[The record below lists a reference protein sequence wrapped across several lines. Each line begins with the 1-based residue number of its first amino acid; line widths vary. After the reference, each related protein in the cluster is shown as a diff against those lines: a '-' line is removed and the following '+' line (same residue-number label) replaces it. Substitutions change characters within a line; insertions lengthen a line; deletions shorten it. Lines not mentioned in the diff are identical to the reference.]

1 MYKAPVFQRSVLTT
15 ACCLALAACGA
26 GSGDT
31 AATRTASEMAAAQ
44 PDQTSA
50 ATAANPAAYNPGV
63 ASLKALAAFP
73 VGVAVDGGWE
83 ARSLVSTP
91 AEQQVVNQ
99 HFSQVTPGNIM
110 KMSYLHPDK
119 DTYTFAQADELVNYA
134 AAHDVRVHAHA
145 LIWHSDYQVPTFM
158 KNFSGDKTAFLAML
172 DEHVKTIATH
182 YAGKVQSWDV
192 VNEALNDG
200 GGYRQSLFYRRTGA
214 DYLDRAFR
222 AAREADPN
230 ATLYYNDYN
239 IESDANKMNTLTSM
253 LDGFKAR
260 GVPIDGVGFQMHV
273 YMDWPS
279 TNQIKA
285 SLQKVV
291 DRGLKVKISEL
302 DIPINNPYSPAYQAG
317 DIKTVY
323 TLDLGLA
330 QKKRYCEVV
339 KAYLDVVPPAQRG
352 GIVVWGESD
361 PSSWLI
367 QQLFQRKHD
376 DWPLLFD
383 GQYQGKPALR
393 GVADAL
399 TGQAC
404 TNLAFVDATSSVK
417 IARSGVTLNR
427 VTAKSTGSVTFTN
440 TTNVTLNGP
449 LQFRLDGLT
458 AGVSLDNVSGAQNGA
473 PYMTLPVISLAPGAS
488 VSVTTTFSNPGKVAV
503 GYTATLISGSF

>member
-1 MYKAPVFQRSVLTT
+1 MYKTPVFQRSIMTS
-15 ACCLALAACGA
+15 ACCLALAACGGGA
-26 GSGDT
+26 GDT
-31 AATRTASEMAAAQ
+31 AAPRSASQ
-44 PDQTSA
+44 F
-50 ATAANPAAYNPGV
+50 AANPSSLTDAATSSNPAVYNAGV
-63 ASLKALAAFP
+63 ARLRALADFP
-73 VGVAVDGGWE
+73 IGVAVDGGYE
-83 ARSLVSTP
+83 ARSLVSTL

-110 KMSYLHPDK
+110 KMSYLHPDRN
-119 DTYTFAQADELVNYA
+119 TYTFAQADELVNYA
-134 AAHDVRVHAHA
+134 AAHDVRVHAHT
-145 LIWHSDYQVPTFM
+145 LIWHSDYQIPSFM
-158 KNFSGDKTAFLAML
+158 KSFSGDKTAFLAML

-200 GGYRQSLFYRRTGA
+200 GGYRQSLFYQRTGA
-214 DYLDRAFR
+214 DYLDRAFLAAR
-222 AAREADPN
+222 AADPG

-239 IESDANKMNTLTSM
+239 IESDANKLNTLTGM

-279 TNQIKA
+279 TSQIKA

-302 DIPINNPYSPAYQAG
+302 DIPINNPYSGVYQAG

-339 KAYLDVVPPAQRG
+339 KAYLDAVPPAQRG

-367 QQLFQRKHD
+367 QQLFQNKHD

-383 GQYQGKPALR
+383 GQYHDKPALR

-404 TNLAFVDATSSVK
+404 TNAAFVDVTGRVK
-417 IARSGVTLNR
+417 MARSGVTLNR
-427 VTAKSTGSVTFTN
+427 VTAKSTGSVTVTN
-440 TTNVTLNGP
+440 TSNTTVNGP
-449 LQFRLDGLT
+449 LQLRLDGLT
-458 AGVSLDNVSGAQNGA
+458 AGVTLDNASGAQNGA
-473 PYMTLPVISLAPGAS
+473 PYMTLPAISLAPGAS
-488 VSVTTTFSNPGKVAV
+488 ATVTTTFSNPGKVGV